1 MVGVN
6 KDKSKIY
13 IVCIDGRKNGIGA
26 THAEAA
32 KIMKEYGAY
41 DAIHFDGGGSTTM
54 VVQKEGTTSPS
65 VVNVPMV

>member
-1 MVGVN
+1 MVGVS

-32 KIMKEYGAY
+32 KIMK
-41 DAIHFDGGGSTTM
+41 DTVLMMLFTLT
-54 VVQKEGTTSPS
+54 VVALQQWLYRKR
-65 VVNVPMV
+65 VQLLLQL